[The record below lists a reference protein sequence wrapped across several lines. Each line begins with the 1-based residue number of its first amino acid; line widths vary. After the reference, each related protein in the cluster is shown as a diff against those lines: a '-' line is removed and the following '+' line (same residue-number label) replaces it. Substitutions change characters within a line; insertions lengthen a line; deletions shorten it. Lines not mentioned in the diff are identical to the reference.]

1 MGAVESRV
9 GSVLHWLLEPK
20 EAPAWVAGSGGRTTF
35 PPAPPG
41 SLLLLGHVGFAVP
54 DVEAARR
61 FCVEC
66 LGGQEQPRK
75 ETQAQKEVRIGA
87 ASSPTATSTRSTCS
101 SSVAPRRWTSPAG
114 ASEIRLLPAA
124 DAAAAAWPGHLYV
137 WVADIQRTLEG
148 CRALE
153 KQLGVELVQEVHH
166 ITSSDAVDALLLRDP
181 CQLNSFVVNQA
192 PKGLAARIRTIGG
205 ASAAPAEGA
214 ARPNLLGVIEAVH
227 TVPAGVA
234 VSLARF
240 YSHFLSAAVTQK
252 QGGWAVHFSLGKALR
267 QTLLFAEAEEAAP
280 EPQAAEL
287 PEVCVYLP
295 SAEDFEAA
303 FQRCSEAGLLQGTW
317 EKAQKTCEFRFQRCQ
332 DPETGSAALEL
343 KHVVRSPEHPDCP
356 RCPGE

>member
-75 ETQAQKEVRIGA
+75 ETQAQKEVRIG
-87 ASSPTATSTRSTCS
+87 
-101 SSVAPRRWTSPAG
+101 AG